1 MFPFPLCLGSDNHPC
16 LQPAFSILASELAGS
31 VIFNRFL
38 SQNTWGKEQA
48 LPSVF
53 MALFSID
60 FRRWRKA
67 YKILPG
73 KGNQS
78 SEYVPPHSLYHIR
91 HLCSGACCPK
101 WWATG
106 QKCCCR
112 LELVGDVRFQ
122 VCWKCRIQVFLNQ
135 NLHFNWILI
144 LKSKKH
150 CSFIIRI
157 QWNTTDLMV

>member
-1 MFPFPLCLGSDNHPC
+1 MLLHFLSFFFSHLSFLPKSVVFFYVSFPFCLGSDNHPC

-53 MALFSID
+53 MALFSTD

-78 SEYVPPHSLYHIR
+78 SEYVPPHFLSTIFSISALE
-91 HLCSGACCPK
+91 L
-101 WWATG
+101 ATQSDG
-106 QKCCCR
+106 PQAR
-112 LELVGDVRFQ
+112 SAAVTWELVGSVRFQ
-122 VCWKCRIQVFLNQ
+122 VCWKCRI
-135 NLHFNWILI
+135 
-144 LKSKKH
+144 
-150 CSFIIRI
+150 
-157 QWNTTDLMV
+157 

>member
-1 MFPFPLCLGSDNHPC
+1 MPPTSFQYSSIWTGWISHFQS
-16 LQPAFSILASELAGS
+16 FSIPIHMREGAGTP
-31 VIFNRFL
+31 I
-38 SQNTWGKEQA
+38 
-48 LPSVF
+48 
-53 MALFSID
+53 SIHGSLQH
-60 FRRWRKA
+60 RRWRKA

-106 QKCCCR
+106 HKCCCR